1 MIDGRTQKQAGTRKS
16 RCSNTPAGPESSQ
29 WYKLF
34 FVLRFLAIISLSKLL
49 TNGQTLA
56 PFLTQVVGV
65 DVSDN
70 MVDEFNRNASAVGI
84 ASKMTGYKADLLSDS
99 ALAEFSRP
107 EFNDFDVV
115 AVSMALHHFENPD
128 LALQRLAKR
137 LKKGGVFY
145 IIDFVPHSGHDHVH
159 DHDEHAHGHKHE
171 YGNAAHTVKTNGFSR
186 EDMQKLFQGAGLS
199 VGYDYQ
205 VLSEQ
210 LVFNMEDKTFS
221 RTAFMARAQLA

>member
-1 MIDGRTQKQAGTRKS
+1 M
-16 RCSNTPAGPESSQ
+16 
-29 WYKLF
+29 
-34 FVLRFLAIISLSKLL
+34 LRVLAIISLSKLL
-49 TNGQTLA
+49 TNGQTLV

-70 MVDEFNRNASAVGI
+70 MVDEFNRNASTVGA

-99 ALAEFSRP
+99 APAEFSGP

-115 AVSMALHHFENPD
+115 AVSMALHHFEHPD

-145 IIDFVPHSGHDHVH
+145 IIDFVPHSGHDHLH
-159 DHDEHAHGHKHE
+159 AHHEHAHGDKHGEHKHE
-171 YGNAAHTVKTNGFSR
+171 YGDAAHTVKTNGFSK

-205 VLSEQ
+205 ILSEQ
-210 LVFNMEDKTFS
+210 LVFNKEDKTFS
-221 RTAFMARAQLA
+221 KTAFIARAQLA